1 MTSNVIHFA
10 HANGFPARTYNKLF
24 SYLTGDYEIG
34 YLERHAH
41 NPVFPVTDNWF
52 RLKDELREEI
62 RKCYDEPVIGVGH
75 SLGGV
80 LHLLVAAENPELYRQ
95 IVLLDAP
102 IISRLSSRGLQIL
115 KMTKLIDR
123 YSPAQMTRF
132 RRNSWETKNE
142 AYEHFEKKPK
152 FAAFDAEVLRDY
164 VEHGLIETGKGFQL
178 FFKPS
183 IEAAIYRTLPHHLPS
198 LRGRLQTSIAYI
210 GGTESREARLAG
222 LAFMRKHFS
231 IEFQFINGSHLFPL
245 EKPRETA
252 EKLIEIIKNNQEI
265 NRETHEKREKEN

>member
-1 MTSNVIHFA
+1 MTRNVIHFA

-24 SYLTGDYEIG
+24 SYLTNDYEIG

-52 RLKDELREEI
+52 RLKDELREEM
-62 RKCYDEPVIGVGH
+62 RKRYGDVPVVGVGH

-102 IISRLSSRGLQIL
+102 VISRLSSRGLQIL
-115 KMTKLIDR
+115 KLTKLIDR

-132 RRNSWETKNE
+132 RRNSWETRSE
-142 AYEHFEKKPK
+142 AFEHFQRKPK
-152 FAAFDAEVLRDY
+152 FAAFDADVLRDY
-164 VEHGLIETGKGFQL
+164 VEHGLIETEKGFQL

-183 IEAAIYRTLPHHLPS
+183 VEAAIYRTLPHHLPS
-198 LRGRLQTSIAYI
+198 LRGRLQTSVAYV
-210 GGTESREARLAG
+210 GGTDSREARLARTF
-222 LAFMRKHFS
+222 LYAQTLSDRISFYQWLS
-231 IEFQFINGSHLFPL
+231 SFPV
-245 EKPRETA
+245 
-252 EKLIEIIKNNQEI
+252 
-265 NRETHEKREKEN
+265 